1 MTVAPGKAFETSSR
15 PSRLLDNISTTTV
28 PSLPLVNG
36 DSYTSEL
43 PTSFTRASTTLAELA
58 HLAKLQAYQE
68 EKHHQHQDRLYKC
81 LISNALSVRL
91 TRTTD
96 ICHTILVDHLKSDE
110 KKAFATLYTALHDV
124 RNSCE
129 ATRRF
134 ALLETEL
141 EASPTNSTAGEVGK
155 TWGVTS
161 WLHDLPRQARETILS
176 FISTIRSNPHFVASR
191 LARLSSAELE
201 VLAKFHQ
208 PLSPPD
214 SVIANPRRGPTI
226 VNTNARSSSINVP
239 SPVERLLSFHRND
252 PLYTLL
258 HSIFANSM
266 GPDTAEDKR
275 RTDMWATIYVKLL
288 NESKGEQFFFA
299 ILDSWAAMREWP
311 AKSNME
317 TCLMALLQE
326 GAFLLDKSED
336 QTTGKLQQDL
346 RGKSDLME
354 EFLTKGVRTLFKVLD
369 GDLSAGGIP
378 EGVLELGH
386 AIFKKVD
393 DPKRKRQAEMIIMVK
408 WFFGRFLMSS
418 IQYPEYHGIMVGYHI
433 SEHARLKILRPLVNR
448 MTIIAYNVM
457 WAELKQ
463 TAPVE
468 PSLKSHI
475 ESLLAR
481 LRACGTDA
489 SPVLLPSK
497 SITSPPETLDIQP
510 FIVICPA
517 DVLTLYNALF
527 PPAVGGFTESR
538 DIKRLANRPS
548 RPFLAKSTTSGG
560 YEIGSTSVLS
570 NSSSSVT
577 SDSASIYAPLL
588 ERSSVYEEKIS
599 FGSQM
604 PSPSSFTLP
613 SSASIMSIDEGSEIE
628 KLGTD
633 IRTAVESMRGR
644 LAPETILGR
653 CHPCAEKWAVL
664 FISKDGNELS
674 LKMQS
679 DWEDE
684 DEDDDNGDIDYG
696 SDDEGPS
703 ETAGLDTDYHQLK
716 ESIKKLLA
724 EYEIPENLTDEAQK
738 FSNRTNAIKNVLATT
753 KKEVEIEAEVGPEPD
768 QSDTP
773 PIQLDPS
780 NPYYPTSN
788 LTAMFAASQKSTAY
802 LPRKSHRDIAAT
814 KDSALVK
821 MLSAA
826 YQQCLSQEDYVRA
839 QQFHRALS
847 QLEKL
852 PPSLARDGY
861 KPLLHIFARGSR
873 VAISKSS
880 GALEAIEAW
889 FVWLT
894 FAQERQDAAVKDGIN
909 RIRDLRDKMWYV
921 TDVRNSATYEEAKG
935 ITMALKKMVQPVK
948 QNPGKIAPAKGSRTS
963 LGHRIS
969 TSNISLLKSDTLMD
983 ILAAPVEHGG
993 PNKLSDEQA
1002 DITATYL
1009 SRFSVE
1015 NFCKGEE
1022 RIHRFCYEID
1032 KCVSKLVGDGILDSP
1047 VLWSSELFSRDDRD
1061 LATGGRKGEVHLP
1074 GLGTLSLSGDHGIES
1089 DGSGNARR
1097 GFDLLRKPSASDL
1110 LSLGRSRLSSSGTD
1124 IPSSRSRTRSTSIAT
1139 LDSMMDQQ
1147 DLLGVPSPKA
1157 NQESTA
1163 TFWSPFASLASAS
1176 RAKTPHSPAA
1186 MMIKP
1191 PEEVNEKKRK
1201 FLLQLKQNLTGLLLS
1216 DFGTDVF
1223 SQGSETD
1230 AWFSGGLGDECIQRK
1245 EEQETEARK
1254 KLAEK
1259 TAGSKLNLS
1268 GKKMSRK
1275 KSMKS
1280 LRRAATHNSGIL
1292 EALGKGEKGELAA
1305 PIATLENVAHEP
1317 HSGEENSS
1325 SSEAAV
1331 RVPNA
1336 KGSKK
1341 GGLTAFPYNQAFKS
1355 LLNKFSVHPNPYQ
1368 KLYALYELELLIVAS
1383 LSPTTPKF
1391 INRKISNS
1399 PLFGSLGE
1407 VTSRI
1412 TNLQLS
1418 QPTNLE
1424 GVIASVEERRSH
1436 VMSKTTNTSPF
1447 MTPTGSRSPTSVA
1460 PSTDMIVEVLQ
1471 NLFRQ
1476 ADIRPRTLFR
1486 DLQYVA
1492 AFVPASILDM
1502 TEIGKAFWDT
1512 GLAAL
1517 GLKQD
1522 VCRTMVEI
1530 ADEII
1535 AYHTK
1540 KRQSE
1545 SKSKNIDQD
1554 GSNEQVARYSM
1565 KDAARMLTITAM
1577 EGDPTAQR
1585 ELAIFYLTNPS
1596 LLPRSTKPLSRPKDT
1611 FRPDMMVAK
1620 GEDPEK
1626 RDPATMCVS
1635 YHWMELSSQG
1645 GDELAKKYLQQRN
1658 EGW

>member
-1 MTVAPGKAFETSSR
+1 M
-15 PSRLLDNISTTTV
+15 LDIISTTSV
-28 PSLPLVNG
+28 PSLPLANG
-36 DSYTSEL
+36 DCYTSEL
-43 PTSFTRASTTLAELA
+43 PTTFTKASTTLAELA
-58 HLAKLQAYQE
+58 HLARLQVYQE
-68 EKHHQHQDRLYKC
+68 EKHYQNQGRLYNC

-91 TRTTD
+91 LRTTGV
-96 ICHTILVDHLKSDE
+96 CHTILVDHLKLDE
-110 KKAFATLYTALHDV
+110 KKSFATLYNALHDI

-141 EASPTNSTAGEVGK
+141 ETSPIYSAPDEVGK
-155 TWGVTS
+155 TRGITS
-161 WLHDLPRQARETILS
+161 WLHELPHQAREAILS
-176 FISTIRSNPHFVASR
+176 FISTIRSNPHYLASR

-201 VLAKFHQ
+201 TLVKFHQ

-226 VNTNARSSSINVP
+226 VNTNARSSSTNLP

-299 ILDSWAAMREWP
+299 VLDSWAAMREWP

-317 TCLMALLQE
+317 TCLMTLLQE

-336 QTTGKLQQDL
+336 QSTGKSQQDI
-346 RGKSDLME
+346 RGKNDLLIE
-354 EFLTKGVRTLFKVLD
+354 EFFTKGVRTLFQVLD
-369 GDLSAGGIP
+369 GDPSAGGIP

-386 AIFKKVD
+386 AILKKVD
-393 DPKRKRQAEMIIMVK
+393 DPKRKQQAEMIIMIK

-418 IQYPEYHGIMVGYHI
+418 IQYPEYHGIMIGYHI

-448 MTIIAYNVM
+448 MAKIAYNVM
-457 WAELKQ
+457 WAEFKQ

-468 PSLKSHI
+468 PSLKSHV

-481 LRACGTDA
+481 FRARETD
-489 SPVLLPSK
+489 SPPVLLQSK

-517 DVLTLYNALF
+517 DVLTLYNALY
-527 PPAVGGFTESR
+527 PPTLGGFTESR

-548 RPFLAKSTTSGG
+548 RPFLTKSSTSGG
-560 YEIGSTSVLS
+560 YEMGSASVLS

-577 SDSASIYAPLL
+577 SDSASLYAPLL

-599 FGSQM
+599 FSSQM

-613 SSASIMSIDEGSEIE
+613 SSASIISIDEGSEIE
-628 KLGTD
+628 KLGAD
-633 IRTAVESMRGR
+633 IRSAVEAMRGR
-644 LAPETILGR
+644 LAPEILSGR

-664 FISKDGNELS
+664 FISGDGCGLS
-674 LKMQS
+674 LKMRS

-684 DEDDDNGDIDYG
+684 DEDDDNGDIDYE

-703 ETAGLDTDYHQLK
+703 EAAGLDTDYHQLK

-724 EYEIPENLTDEAQK
+724 EYEIPENLTDDGQK
-738 FSNRTNAIKNVLATT
+738 FSNRTNAIKNDQAKT
-753 KKEVEIEAEVGPEPD
+753 KKAVEIEAEVEPELE
-768 QSDTP
+768 QSDTS

-788 LTAMFAASQKSTAY
+788 LTAMFAANPKPIAC
-802 LPRKSHRDIAAT
+802 LPRKSHQQLAAT

-826 YQQCLSQEDYVRA
+826 YQQCMSREDYVRA
-839 QQFHRALS
+839 QQFHKALS

-873 VAISKSS
+873 VAISKAS
-880 GALEAIEAW
+880 GALEDIEAW

-894 FAQERQDAAVKDGIN
+894 SAQERQDAAVKDGIN

-921 TDVRNSATYEEAKG
+921 TDVRNSAAYEEAKG
-935 ITMALKKMVQPVK
+935 ITLALKKMGQPVK
-948 QNPGKIAPAKGSRTS
+948 PNTGKTAPVKGSRTS

-1061 LATGGRKGEVHLP
+1061 LATACRKGEVHLP

-1089 DGSGNARR
+1089 DGSSNARR
-1097 GFDLLRKPSASDL
+1097 GFDLLRKPSTSDL

-1139 LDSMMDQQ
+1139 LDSMIDQQ
-1147 DLLGVPSPKA
+1147 DLFGMPSPKT

-1201 FLLQLKQNLTGLLLS
+1201 FLSQLKQNLTGLLLS
-1216 DFGTDVF
+1216 DLGTEVF
-1223 SQGSETD
+1223 NQGSETD

-1245 EEQETEARK
+1245 EEQEAEARK
-1254 KLAEK
+1254 KLVEK
-1259 TAGSKLNLS
+1259 TAGSKLNS
-1268 GKKMSRK
+1268 GGKKMSRK

-1280 LRRAATHNSGIL
+1280 LRRTATHNSGIL

-1325 SSEAAV
+1325 SSDAAA
-1331 RVPNA
+1331 RAPNA

-1341 GGLTAFPYNQAFKS
+1341 GGLTVFPYNHAFKS
-1355 LLNKFSVHPNPYQ
+1355 LLNKFSTHPNPYQ

-1383 LSPTTPKF
+1383 LSPTAPKF
-1391 INRKISNS
+1391 INRKMSNS

-1407 VTSRI
+1407 LTSQI
-1412 TNLQLS
+1412 SNLQLS

-1424 GVIASVEERRSH
+1424 GVIANVEERLSH
-1436 VMSKTTNTSPF
+1436 VMGKTGTTSPL

-1545 SKSKNIDQD
+1545 SKSKNIDQGGND
-1554 GSNEQVARYSM
+1554 QLARYSM
-1565 KDAARMLTITAM
+1565 KDAARMWTITAM

-1596 LLPRSTKPLSRPKDT
+1596 LLPRWTKPLSRPKDT

-1645 GDELAKKYLQQRN
+1645 GDELAKKYLRQRD